1 MDPNILALLKRELA
15 LLSNSPPTGQPSP
28 IRPKKKQSAKFHA
41 WNAYVLSTQ
50 KDMAIEAGLPPYES
64 FPTHMA
70 FIKAATAKG
79 CGRIPAMK
87 EASIRREEATGKRAY
102 VKLRAEKWAASAE
115 ANPPVS
121 EPKTYRQRWE
131 QRWRQQNAIT
141 FEEIPTSVIIP
152 HFTHEVDGIRYLINP
167 ITDEA
172 YHLGEEGE
180 LGELAG
186 IYDPLSTKIRS

>member
-1 MDPNILALLKRELA
+1 MLSLLKEELA
-15 LLSNSPPTGQPSP
+15 LLSKQTPS
-28 IRPKKKQSAKFHA
+28 IKGKSVRPKKTQSAKFHA
-41 WNAYVLSTQ
+41 WNAYVLATQ
-50 KDMAIEAGLPPYES
+50 KDMAMEAGLPPYDS
-64 FPTHMA
+64 FPSHMA

-115 ANPPVS
+115 ANPPVA

-131 QRWRQQNAIT
+131 QRWREQNSIT
-141 FEEIPTSVIIP
+141 FEASPSSVSIQ
-152 HFTHEVDGIRYLINP
+152 HFNHSIDGITYLINP

-172 YHLGEEGE
+172 YHIGKDGE
-180 LGELAG
+180 LGKLAG
-186 IYDPLSTKIRS
+186 IYDPLSMRLMS